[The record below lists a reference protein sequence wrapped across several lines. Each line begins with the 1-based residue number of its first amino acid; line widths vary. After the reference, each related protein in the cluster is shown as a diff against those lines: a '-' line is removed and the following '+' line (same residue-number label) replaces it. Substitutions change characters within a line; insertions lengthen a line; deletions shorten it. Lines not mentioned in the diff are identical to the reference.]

1 VSQVKQQSLQ
11 QLKEYQMT
19 NLATAA
25 VTQECVSRDDVRYHL
40 KVGGMTSVFTVQFV
54 KNNGE
59 LRTITGILVAP
70 IEGPLGVNVT
80 LMTDEGYK
88 SFNTGAVVALGFSDG
103 GLG

>member
-1 VSQVKQQSLQ
+1 
-11 QLKEYQMT
+11 MT
-19 NLATAA
+19 NSA

-40 KVGGMTSVFTVQFV
+40 KAGGMYSVFTVQFV

-59 LRTITGILVAP
+59 LRGITGTLVAP

-88 SFNTGAVVALGFSDG
+88 SFNTGAVVALGFTDG
-103 GLG
+103 GQG

>member
-19 NLATAA
+19 NSLE
-25 VTQECVSRDDVRYHL
+25 TQEYVSRHDVEGAL
-40 KVGGMTSVFTVQFV
+40 IFGGMTSVFTVQFV

-59 LRTITGILVAP
+59 LRTITGTLVSP

-88 SFNTGAVVALGFSDG
+88 SFNTGAVVALGFTDG
-103 GLG
+103 GQG